1 MHFNQPLP
9 LTPKP
14 ACESLI
20 SRRGFLRGA
29 GIALAIPWMESLVAP
44 WRRPALAAG
53 AAAATAS
60 PPRRMAVLYVP
71 NGMHMPAWQPEEEG
85 PLDVLPPTLKPLESV
100 KSECMVLSG
109 LALDGGRAH
118 RDGPG
123 DHARAMAS
131 FLTGAHPY
139 KTHGKDICA
148 GVSVDQEAAAT
159 AAFKTRFA
167 SLELGCDDSAQ
178 AGDCDSGYSCAYS
191 SNISWRTPNSPLTKE
206 TDPRAVFDRLFGP
219 GGAAGHSGAIHR
231 QQERSLLDF
240 VADDARDLQARL
252 SGSDRRKLDEYLYAV
267 RDVERRVAAGR
278 PLAGRGPADAPRVPK
293 GFVRPE
299 GRPRGF
305 ARHVRL
311 LMDMALLAFQTDST
325 RIITLV
331 FANEGSNRSYPEI
344 DVASGHH
351 ELSHHSGDKMKQQA
365 IAKINLFHAGNLAYF
380 LERMRSAGEGGRNLL
395 DHSMVL
401 YGSGLGD
408 GDRHNHDDLPILLA
422 GRGGGTLKPG
432 RHVRYPFNTPLTNL
446 YVGMLRRMGSPSDK
460 FADSRGE
467 LNDLG

>member
-1 MHFNQPLP
+1 MNVNR
-9 LTPKP
+9 P
-14 ACESLI
+14 ASGQI
-20 SRRGFLRGA
+20 FSRRGFLRGS

-44 WRRPALAAG
+44 WTRAAPAAG
-53 AAAATAS
+53 ATMPAGAMSTAE

-71 NGMHMPAWQPEEEG
+71 NGMHMPAWQPEEAG
-85 PLDVLPPTLKPLESV
+85 LLDVLPPTLKPLESL
-100 KSECMVLSG
+100 KSEFMVLSG

-131 FLTGAHPY
+131 FLTAAHPN
-139 KTHGKDICA
+139 KTSGKNIRA
-148 GVSVDQEAAAT
+148 GISVDQEAAAH
-159 AAFKTRFA
+159 AKFKTRFS
-167 SLELGCDDSAQ
+167 SLELGCDESAQ

-219 GGAAGHSGAIHR
+219 GGAAGHSEAVHR

-240 VADDARDLQARL
+240 VADDTRDLQARL
-252 SGSDRRKLDEYLYAV
+252 SGSDRQKLDEYLYAV
-267 RDVERRVAAGR
+267 RDVERRVSAAGK
-278 PLAGRGPADAPRVPK
+278 PTDLSRVPA
-293 GFVRPE
+293 GFVRPTE
-299 GRPRGF
+299 RPRDF

-311 LMDMALLAFQTDST
+311 LMDMMLLAFQTDST

-344 DVASGHH
+344 GVPGAHH
-351 ELSHHSGDKMKQQA
+351 ELSHHMGDERKQQA
-365 IAKINLFHAGNLAYF
+365 IAKINHFHVGQLAYF
-380 LERMRSAGEGGRNLL
+380 LQRMRSVGEGGGNLL

-401 YGSGLGD
+401 YGSGIAD

-432 RHVRYPFNTPLTNL
+432 RHVRYRFNTPLAGL
-446 YVGMLRRMGSPSDK
+446 YVGMLRRMGTPVDK

-467 LNDLG
+467 LNDLA

>member
-1 MHFNQPLP
+1 MSVHH
-9 LTPKP
+9 P
-14 ACESLI
+14 ATGSFQ

-29 GIALAIPWMESLVAP
+29 GMALAIPWMESLVAP
-44 WRRPALAAG
+44 WSRAFAAG
-53 AAAATAS
+53 KATSNAAG

-71 NGMHMPAWQPEEEG
+71 NGMHMPAWQPENEG
-85 PLDVLPPTLKPLESV
+85 LLDDLPPTLKPLESM

-109 LALDGGRAH
+109 LAIDGGRAH
-118 RDGPG
+118 YDGPG

-131 FLTGAHPY
+131 FLTAAHPV
-139 KTHGKDICA
+139 KTHGKDIRA
-148 GVSVDQEAAAT
+148 GVSVDQEAAARAT
-159 AAFKTRFA
+159 YKTRFA

-206 TDPRAVFDRLFGP
+206 TDPRAVFDRLFGS
-219 GGAAGHSGAIHR
+219 GGAAGHSDAVHR
-231 QQERSLLDF
+231 QEQRSLLDF
-240 VADDARDLQARL
+240 VSDDARDLQSRL

-267 RDVERRVAAGR
+267 RDVERRVAEGQ
-278 PLAGRGPADAPRVPK
+278 PLAGRKPAQASRAPG
-293 GFVRPE
+293 GFVRPNE
-299 GRPRGF
+299 RPRDF

-311 LMDMALLAFQTDST
+311 LMDMMLLAFQTDST

-344 DVASGHH
+344 GVPHAHH
-351 ELSHHSGDKMKQQA
+351 ELSHHGGDRHKQEG
-365 IAKINLFHAGNLAYF
+365 IAKINLFHTGQLAYF
-380 LERMRSAGEGGRNLL
+380 LERMGNTSEGGSNLL

-401 YGSGLGD
+401 YGSGISD
-408 GDRHNHDDLPILLA
+408 GDRHNHDNLPILLA

-432 RHVRYPFNTPLTNL
+432 RHVRFPFNTPMANL
-446 YVGMLRRMGSPSDK
+446 YVGMLRRMGTPVDK